1 MSDGELHACAGL
13 LGLSGLGLVVLAVFG
28 FDQRFF
34 ARVLDGLAGLAFFG
48 SAAYLWRVTPS
59 LSRLWYLVFL
69 ALAPLVVLMVRERRR
84 AKRRRL
90 AAGLLPQ
97 MYVAPPPPTALTP
110 FPPPPPPLG
119 AASSPAPHAEAEPP
133 RTSYQP
139 MPSGLPRKPAPSMP
153 EPDRSGP
160 SRPEPGRSGRSEPP
174 DTTGS
179 ERPAGHDSGA
189 LHQTSS
195 RLRRPAYL
203 EPRPAAGGRH
213 RASDPE
219 DEPPPEQWPPYRG

>member
-13 LGLSGLGLVVLAVFG
+13 LGSRGLGLVVLAVFG

-34 ARVLDGLAGLAFFG
+34 ARVLDGLAGLASFG

-69 ALAPLVVLMVRERRR
+69 ALAPLTALLIRERRR
-84 AKRRRL
+84 ARRRRL

-119 AASSPAPHAEAEPP
+119 AASASAPHAEPEPQR
-133 RTSYQP
+133 RTYQP
-139 MPSGLPRKPAPSMP
+139 LPSGLPRKPAPDMP
-153 EPDRSGP
+153 GSP
-160 SRPEPGRSGRSEPP
+160 PP
-174 DTTGS
+174 DATGP
-179 ERPAGHDSGA
+179 ERPAGPDPAA
-189 LHQTSS
+189 LDQTSS

-213 RASDPE
+213 RASEPD
-219 DEPPPEQWPPYRG
+219 DEAPPGQ